1 MKKSSQLAWQYA
13 KFSPLSV
20 IIISAIVGV
29 SFKYT
34 QQSNFSASVIILL
47 ALPYICLVIAAR
59 EGLVQGKARW
69 LPLLQFI
76 EFPILMNVFA
86 STFAAQE
93 TSGDL
98 GWGPALMTVFGLGV
112 ISISAAIGYGISA
125 FIKSSDGINKPTN
138 KSIYVFVII
147 ASVFELRHGIL
158 ARLSLFLLL
167 RFFLANLPTS
177 LFRYHLERC
186 CLKKHAIPISI

>member
-147 ASVFELRHGIL
+147 ASVF
-158 ARLSLFLLL
+158 ALFV
-167 RFFLANLPTS
+167 FLG
-177 LFRYHLERC
+177 
-186 CLKKHAIPISI
+186 